1 MNDIAFQSQARRLA
15 RTIAG
20 GILSLLIVL
29 AVAGAP
35 VAAVTPRLGGLQSKP
50 AITLNPSVAT
60 AAVGSE
66 FELVVRIDNVVRLLG
81 AQYRITFD
89 PTQLQVVDTDP
100 ATEGVQISGA
110 EIFESPPFTAV
121 NAANN
126 ETGTIEYSVTWVKPT
141 PDGRPPS
148 GSGVLGR
155 ITFRV
160 VGEGSSTV
168 QFVDVDDWTRII
180 VEWPGGLPQEMSATW
195 APATVHS
202 VPGFQMFLP
211 LICKVW

>member
-1 MNDIAFQSQARRLA
+1 MNDIAFWSKAARLA
-15 RTIAG
+15 RTIAF
-20 GILSLLIVL
+20 GILPLLIVL

-35 VAAVTPRLGGLQSKP
+35 VAAASPHLGGLQSKP
-50 AITLNPSVAT
+50 AITLDPSVNN

-89 PTQLQVVDTDP
+89 ATQLQVMDADP
-100 ATEGVQISGA
+100 ATDGVQIGGA
-110 EIFESPPFTAV
+110 EIFDSPPFTAV
-121 NAANN
+121 NAADNGA
-126 ETGTIEYSVTWVKPT
+126 GTIEYSVTWVKPT
-141 PDGRPPS
+141 PDSRPPS

-155 ITFRV
+155 ITLRV

-168 QFVDVDDWTRII
+168 QFTDVDDWTEIY
-180 VEWPGGLPQEMSATW
+180 VEWPGGSPGKISATW

-202 VPGFQMFLP
+202 VPGFQLFLP
-211 LICKVW
+211 LVCKVW

>member
-1 MNDIAFQSQARRLA
+1 MNDIVFSIQAWRLV
-15 RTIAG
+15 RIITIG
-20 GILSLLIVL
+20 VLSLLVVL

-35 VAAVTPRLGGLQSKP
+35 VVAATPRLGGLQSKP
-50 AITLNPSVAT
+50 AITLTPPVAT
-60 AAVGSE
+60 AAVGGE
-66 FELVVRIDNVVRLLG
+66 FELVVRIDNVNRLLG

-89 PTQLQVVDTDP
+89 ATRLQVVDADP
-100 ATEGVQISGA
+100 AMDGVQIGGA
-110 EIFESPPFTAV
+110 EIFDSPPFTAM

-126 ETGTIEYSVTWVKPT
+126 EAGTIEYSVTWIKPT
-141 PDGRPPS
+141 PDSRAPS

-168 QFVDVDDWTRII
+168 QFVNVDDWTKII

-202 VPGFQMFLP
+202 VPGFHLFLP
-211 LICKVW
+211 LVCKLW

>member
-1 MNDIAFQSQARRLA
+1 MNDIASSQVRRLVL
-15 RTIAG
+15 TITV
-20 GILSLLIVL
+20 GILPLLIVL

-35 VAAVTPRLGGLQSKP
+35 VAAATPRLGGLQSKP
-50 AITLNPSVAT
+50 AITLNPPVAS
-60 AAVGSE
+60 AVVGSE
-66 FELVVRIDNVVRLLG
+66 FELVVRIDNVNRLLG

-89 PTQLQVVDTDP
+89 ATQLQVVDADP
-100 ATEGVQISGA
+100 ATSGVQIGGA
-110 EIFESPPFTAV
+110 EIFESPPFAAV

-141 PDGRPPS
+141 PDSRPPS

-168 QFVDVDDWTRII
+168 LFVDVDDWTRII

-195 APATVHS
+195 APATVHG
-202 VPGFQMFLP
+202 VPGFHLFLP
-211 LICKVW
+211 LVCKVW